1 MERPSETAAPDD
13 MRSGQ
18 RRLIWLQVGR
28 LVVLGSLAVL
38 GIVFLGEG
46 IAGTIFIAIA
56 ACTVLSAFAAWLLLR
71 ERSRPNWPYWITI
84 GLDALMLGLLVHYA
98 GGIEGP
104 FVVFFYL
111 HAAVA
116 GLYLGLAGGATMA
129 GLNTLVLVTSG
140 LVTLS
145 GSPPEYTGGM
155 LAFLGRSGMLQL
167 STEYVLLKSFLDGL
181 IMASIGLVSGY
192 LSQHLTMETGRLQ
205 QLLRALQETRERSM
219 EVLESLEDGVLVVDN
234 DGELVSIN
242 RSCRE
247 MLGIE
252 KGGENEGLR
261 DTRVYGLLMDYLRG
275 GHFPE
280 NIDLVLE
287 DRIVECRMGRFVSEE
302 GQKAGAMAV
311 LTDVT
316 ELRNLRS
323 RMEEREKLAV
333 VGRLASTMAHEIRNP
348 LASMS
353 GAAQV
358 LSRGSL
364 DPEGSE
370 RMSRLIV
377 DQARRISE
385 TIESYLQLSRR
396 SSSSSHEA
404 LDPKP
409 LIEKVI
415 EEGRTGILAD
425 IDITQSLRDGLSIR
439 GSAPRLMQMMQN
451 LLRNASE
458 ATEGQEERAIAVGL
472 GYNPNRG
479 SAEIT
484 VEDNGPGFPEGLD
497 ESISR
502 PFVTTKREGTGLG
515 LYVAGKV
522 AEDHGGSI
530 LFDASTLGG
539 ALVKVSLPGCSCDR
553 GGKAEKAASDGG

>member
-1 MERPSETAAPDD
+1 
-13 MRSGQ
+13 MRHGQ

-28 LVVLGSLAVL
+28 LAVLGSLAVL
-38 GIVFLGEG
+38 GLFFLE
-46 IAGTIFIAIA
+46 AGAARTTFMVVA
-56 ACTVLSAFAAWLLLR
+56 ACAVASAAAAWFLLR
-71 ERSRPNWPYWITI
+71 GNPHLNWPYWII
-84 GLDALMLGLLVHYA
+84 SGLDALLLGLLIHYA

-116 GLYLGLAGGATMA
+116 GLYLGLAGGAAMA
-129 GLNTLVLVTSG
+129 ALDMLVLTTSG

-192 LSQHLTMETGRLQ
+192 LSQHLTRETGRLQ
-205 QLLRALQETRERSM
+205 QLLRALRETRERSM

-247 MLGIE
+247 MLGLE
-252 KGGENEGLR
+252 KGGEGEGLR
-261 DTRVYGLLMDYLRG
+261 ATRVYGLLMDYLEG

-287 DRIVECRMGRFVSEE
+287 ERIVECRMGRFVSEE
-302 GQKAGAMAV
+302 GRNAGAMAV

-316 ELRNLRS
+316 ELRDLRS

-358 LSRGSL
+358 LSGGSL
-364 DPEGSE
+364 DLAGAE

-377 DQARRISE
+377 DQAQRISE

-396 SSSSSHEA
+396 SSASSHED

-409 LIEKVI
+409 LIERVI
-415 EEGRTGILAD
+415 EEGRTGTLAD
-425 IDITQSLRDGLSIR
+425 IRITRSLREGLSLR
-439 GSAPRLMQMMQN
+439 GSGPRLMQMMQN
-451 LLRNASE
+451 LLRNAAE
-458 ATEGQEERAIAVGL
+458 ATEGQEQRTIAVGL
-472 GYNPNRG
+472 GYNPKKG

-515 LYVAGKV
+515 LYVARKV

-539 ALVKVSLPGCSCDR
+539 ALVKVSLPGCSCR
-553 GGKAEKAASDGG
+553 QGREAEEAASDGG

>member
-1 MERPSETAAPDD
+1 MGSL
-13 MRSGQ
+13 S
-18 RRLIWLQVGR
+18 
-28 LVVLGSLAVL
+28 VLGMLS
-38 GIVFLGEG
+38 LGEG
-46 IAGTIFIAIA
+46 TERTIFVAIA
-56 ACTVLSAFAAWLLLR
+56 ACAAVSAGGAWLFLR
-71 ERSRPNWPYWITI
+71 ERPHLNWPYWVTT
-84 GLDALMLGLLVHYA
+84 GLDALLLGLLVHYA

-116 GLYLGLAGGATMA
+116 GLYLGITGGAVMA
-129 GLNTLVLVTSG
+129 GLDMLVLITSG

-145 GSPPEYTGGM
+145 GAPPEYTGGM

-192 LSQHLTMETGRLQ
+192 LSQHLTRETGRLQ
-205 QLLRALQETRERSM
+205 QLLRALRETRERSM
-219 EVLESLEDGVLVVDN
+219 EVLESLEDGVIVVGN

-242 RSCRE
+242 RSARG
-247 MLGIE
+247 MLGLQ
-252 KGGENEGLR
+252 KGSESDRLR
-261 DTRVYGLLMDYLRG
+261 ETRVYGLITDYLGG

-280 NIDLVLE
+280 NIDLVLG

-302 GQKAGAMAV
+302 GRNAGAMAV

-316 ELRNLRS
+316 ELRDLRS

-358 LSRGSL
+358 MSSGSL
-364 DPEGSE
+364 DPDGAE

-377 DQARRISE
+377 NQARRISE

-396 SSSSSHEA
+396 SSAATHEA
-404 LDPKP
+404 LDPRP

-415 EEGRTGILAD
+415 EEVRTGIIAD
-425 IDITQSLRDGLSIR
+425 IDVTQNLRADLTVTC
-439 GSAPRLMQMMQN
+439 SAPRLMQMMQN
-451 LLRNASE
+451 LLRNAAE
-458 ATEGQEERAIAVGL
+458 ATEGQEERIIAVGL
-472 GYNPNRG
+472 GYNPKRG

-515 LYVAGKV
+515 LYVARKV

-539 ALVKVSLPGCSCDR
+539 ALVKVSLPGCSCGKGR
-553 GGKAEKAASDGG
+553 KAEKAESDGG